1 MPKKLNPLTP
11 EEQRKRFEEYVKSQI
26 NAGTFDPAEAEKVLE
41 ALVRGSS
48 AKP

>member
-1 MPKKLNPLTP
+1 MPKAKHTPSP

-41 ALVRGSS
+41 ALVRGSRQ
-48 AKP
+48 KP